1 MDKLNIQAHKNAL
14 ASSDEFVMD
23 AFVTEDK
30 VSSETP
36 YLTAVILLTDEN
48 TNLWPATHW
57 GMER

>member
-30 VSSETP
+30 VNSETP
-36 YLTAVILLTDEN
+36 NFTTMILLSDEN
-48 TNLWPATHW
+48 TNL
-57 GMER
+57 

>member
-30 VSSETP
+30 VSSEPP

-48 TNLWPATHW
+48 TNL
-57 GMER
+57 

>member
-23 AFVTEDK
+23 TFVTEDK

-36 YLTAVILLTDEN
+36 YLTAMILLSDEN
-48 TNLWPATHW
+48 TNL
-57 GMER
+57 